1 MKIPLAKNECR
12 CIYNAKQTR
21 YFYIRLERG
30 VGQTKSLRTST
41 TTECAIDK
49 WLKWLQKKKKLKRT
63 SVALCNTRSAS
74 MPCRPWQ
81 LGSSFRLFCSA
92 LFLSPSPSG
101 TVAGA
106 CGASPCAPAAYDERE
121 DTATSNWELNLHGA
135 FWPVQM
141 GGWGCR
147 CLGGPPP
154 PPRTPPRALCAIH
167 HHMTYST

>member
-1 MKIPLAKNECR
+1 M
-12 CIYNAKQTR
+12 
-21 YFYIRLERG
+21 
-30 VGQTKSLRTST
+30 GQTKSLRT

-49 WLKWLQKKKKLKRT
+49 WLKKKQKKKKQKRT

-74 MPCRPWQ
+74 MPCRPW
-81 LGSSFRLFCSA
+81 LLLPPVLFCSA

-106 CGASPCAPAAYDERE
+106 CGASPCARAYDERE

-154 PPRTPPRALCAIH
+154 RPPCTVRHSSPYDLQYVGVGLYFVIANPGCTALDDHLLAV
-167 HHMTYST
+167 